1 MRYLAILSLLFCTS
15 CHMGIPKSSTTIA
28 NVSSLTPPSTVAPP
42 LVTPALP
49 DSGSESG
56 ASSSRRA
63 SVRVGGSDISIVF
76 DSDSYSLTKDELT
89 AWIGTGAKAVSSY
102 FGRFPV
108 KDLTVRVRASRG
120 SGVHHG
126 QAAGYYGR
134 PSIKVA
140 VGYYSDQED
149 LRSDWVIT
157 HEMVHLGF
165 PCVAER
171 HHWIEEG
178 TATYIEPIARE
189 RIGVIKPEEVWR
201 DLVVNLPNGLPKRGD
216 RGLDYTP
223 TWGRTY
229 WGGALFCLLAD
240 VEIRKQTHNRQGL
253 EHAIRAITEANGV
266 ITEFWDIREV
276 LRTGDKATKG
286 TALETLYDKMRD
298 KPYPVDLDALW
309 KQLGVELRG
318 ETVIFH
324 NDAPLAHVR
333 KAICG

>member
-15 CHMGIPKSSTTIA
+15 CHMGIPSNSTAAA
-28 NVSSLTPPSTVAPP
+28 NASSLTPLSTSATPP
-42 LVTPALP
+42 ASPTLAEP
-49 DSGSESG
+49 DRESG
-56 ASSSRRA
+56 ASSSKRA
-63 SVRVGGSDISIVF
+63 SVRVGGSDIAIVF
-76 DSDSYSLTKDELT
+76 ESDKYGLTRDEIT
-89 AWIGTGAKAVSSY
+89 EWVGTGAKAVSAY

-108 KDLTVRVRASRG
+108 KNLTVKVRSSRG

-126 QAAGYYGR
+126 VADGFHGR
-134 PSIKVA
+134 PSINVA

-149 LRSDWVIT
+149 LQADWVIT

-165 PCVAER
+165 PCVAEQ

-189 RIGVIKPEEVWR
+189 RIGVITPEEVWR
-201 DLVVNLPNGLPKRGD
+201 DLVENLPNGLPKRGD

-240 VEIRKQTHNRQGL
+240 IEIHKQTHNRQGL

-266 ITEFWDIREV
+266 ITEYWDIRDV

-286 TALETLYDKMRD
+286 TALETLYDKMRA
-298 KPYPVDLDALW
+298 KPAPVDLDALW
-309 KQLGVELRG
+309 KQLGVEVRG

-324 NDAPLAHVR
+324 NDAPLAHIR
-333 KAICG
+333 KAICS